1 MRMDYANTQP
11 RRRLRLRRAIVP
23 VVGLMV
29 LGYFAYHVVQGDRGI
44 RAWNRLNQEI
54 GAAKAERNAALK
66 KGRSWTRRVS
76 SLRRGTIDE
85 DMLDERARVML
96 NYARK
101 DEIVILYRKPL
112 TAASGEK
119 PR

>member
-1 MRMDYANTQP
+1 MGMDYATTQP
-11 RRRLRLRRAIVP
+11 KRRLRLRRAIFP
-23 VVGLMV
+23 VVGLLV
-29 LGYFAYHVVQGDRGI
+29 IGYFAYHVFEGDRGI

-54 GAAKAERNAALK
+54 AAAKAERNEAQNK
-66 KGRSWTRRVS
+66 SNSWTRRVN

-112 TAASGEK
+112 TEGNGAN
-119 PR
+119 RR

>member
-1 MRMDYANTQP
+1 MDYETIQP

-23 VVGLMV
+23 VVGLLV
-29 LGYFAYHVVQGDRGI
+29 LGYFAYHVVEGDRGI

-54 GAAKAERNAALK
+54 AAAKAEQAAVK
-66 KGRSWTRRVS
+66 KKSRTWNRRVN
-76 SLRRGTIDE
+76 SLRRGAIDE

-112 TAASGEK
+112 TTDLGLKS
-119 PR
+119 R

>member
-1 MRMDYANTQP
+1 MTDRARSHRKRP
-11 RRRLRLRRAIVP
+11 LRLRRAILP
-23 VVGLMV
+23 VVGLLV
-29 LGYFAYHVVQGDRGI
+29 LGYFAYHVVEGDRGI

-54 GAAKAERNAALK
+54 AAAKAERAAALRK
-66 KGRSWTRRVS
+66 RKAWERRVN

-112 TAASGEK
+112 TGNSAN
-119 PR
+119 

>member
-1 MRMDYANTQP
+1 MIDHTTTQP
-11 RRRLRLRRAIVP
+11 KRRLRLRRAILP
-23 VVGLMV
+23 VVGLLV
-29 LGYFAYHVVQGDRGI
+29 LGYFAYHVVEGDRGI

-54 GAAKAERNAALK
+54 AAAKAERATALK
-66 KGRSWTRRVS
+66 KRTSWERRAN

-112 TAASGEK
+112 SADPDK
-119 PR
+119 